1 MLMLPF
7 AFYSLRLPTA
17 EDIVSQYS
25 DGSKD
30 VAPEEE
36 AAASARAAGQMT
48 VGLLASGREGEVGGR
63 PSPEWLTVDE
73 HVRQLPEHL
82 EPLPPVMRMAPMAG
96 GVGRASPTSTD
107 NSVANAMLNSSAA
120 SLAPPT
126 LLHQLHYLLT
136 MPAFVLLVLGY
147 AAFTATVMGVS
158 SFGPLFMLALNL
170 DTSEVDASFLFGLV
184 VAFAGVLGTPLGG
197 MATDIAGRRKLA
209 SLPANTPPGVCTLHE
224 ARSIVVVIWW
234 QIAVGATMLV
244 LCAATVGSMHS
255 KWLFLLLL
263 FLGVF
268 FTFGT
273 SAGITRTIMLLVP
286 PEMRSF
292 AVALNTMGIH
302 ILGDVPSPIIVGALK
317 DAWAPNC
324 GFVWHND
331 TEVIDPDCHGS
342 KSSQDGLVDV
352 LLCAT
357 AWMFWAVVTWFLC
370 IFVLDRNIKAE
381 AQTYQ

>member
-1 MLMLPF
+1 
-7 AFYSLRLPTA
+7 
-17 EDIVSQYS
+17 
-25 DGSKD
+25 
-30 VAPEEE
+30 
-36 AAASARAAGQMT
+36 
-48 VGLLASGREGEVGGR
+48 
-63 PSPEWLTVDE
+63 
-73 HVRQLPEHL
+73 
-82 EPLPPVMRMAPMAG
+82 
-96 GVGRASPTSTD
+96 
-107 NSVANAMLNSSAA
+107 
-120 SLAPPT
+120 
-126 LLHQLHYLLT
+126 
-136 MPAFVLLVLGY
+136 
-147 AAFTATVMGVS
+147 
-158 SFGPLFMLALNL
+158 
-170 DTSEVDASFLFGLV
+170 
-184 VAFAGVLGTPLGG
+184 
-197 MATDIAGRRKLA
+197 
-209 SLPANTPPGVCTLHE
+209 
-224 ARSIVVVIWW
+224 
-234 QIAVGATMLV
+234 
-244 LCAATVGSMHS
+244 
-255 KWLFLLLL
+255 LLLL